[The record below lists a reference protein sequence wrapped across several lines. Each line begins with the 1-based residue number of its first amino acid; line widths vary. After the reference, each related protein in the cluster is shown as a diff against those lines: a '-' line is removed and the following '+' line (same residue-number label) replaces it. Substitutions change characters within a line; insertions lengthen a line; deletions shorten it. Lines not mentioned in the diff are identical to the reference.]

1 MAEGDS
7 IMTIGYGLGMLLLGM
22 FAIALAGGLFLFF
35 TNTTQGGDD
44 DSGSK

>member
-7 IMTIGYGLGMLLLGM
+7 IMTIGYGLGMLMMGI
-22 FAIALAGGLFLFF
+22 FAIALAGGLFVYF
-35 TNTTQGGDD
+35 TNKEGDD